1 MQTKTEN
8 WIKSLYQRSWE
19 MELIICG
26 FAIFLLLQVSGELP
40 VAHEWLNY
48 HVDAENSV
56 MHPLIT
62 TTLMISEIAV
72 KTLLI
77 FLIINLVFRAYWI
90 ALIGMLSSIKKPH
103 GPFRFS
109 ANRKQNLE
117 QAIKARSIGKHI
129 NKVDDIGS
137 QIFSIAFLFI
147 GYFTSAFALLLLS
160 VGFMYIISV
169 FDEYYPPMV
178 NILLPV
184 TVLLIILMKVYF
196 IDLIFNGCISRISSS
211 KINRPYRYFERIMRY
226 LSLYFIYEKLALTVR
241 RGTNANKIGLVI
253 TAFTVLWISF
263 QVYSLHSL
271 KFKDVNHLPI
281 TTKHGSLSIID
292 LSQHENLTYLNT
304 PAIKKTRFDSLPV
317 KLTIPL
323 NHSFTRAFEKA
334 CIAQDEEKVT
344 LACIEKQFTISIGEM
359 TVQPMIGYEYFK
371 KFENNV
377 IAVYVKPPA
386 LAEGKHTLTLDISF
400 LEAPLKADFW
410 YFKH

>member
-1 MQTKTEN
+1 MQVRTEN

-26 FAIFLLLQVSGELP
+26 FAIFLLLQVSSELAI
-40 VAHEWLNY
+40 AHEWLNY
-48 HVDAENSV
+48 HIDAENSV
-56 MHPLIT
+56 MYPLVT

-72 KTLLI
+72 KTLLV

-103 GPFRFS
+103 GPLRFS

-117 QAIKARSIGKHI
+117 QAIKARAIGKHI

-137 QIFSIAFLFI
+137 QIFAIAFLFI

-160 VGFMYIISV
+160 VGMVYIISV

-178 NILLPV
+178 NILIPL
-184 TVLLIILMKVYF
+184 TVLLIVLMKIYF

-211 KINRPYRYFERIMRY
+211 NFNRPYRHFERLMRY

-241 RGTNANKIGLVI
+241 RGTNANHIGLLI
-253 TAFTVLWISF
+253 TVFIVLWVSF
-263 QVYSLHSL
+263 QVYSLHTL
-271 KFKDVNHLPI
+271 TFKELNHIPI
-281 TTKHGSLSIID
+281 HTKQGSLSIID
-292 LSQHENLTYLNT
+292 LSQHSDLTYLNT
-304 PAIKKTRFDSLPV
+304 PAIEKTRFDSLPV
-317 KLTIPL
+317 KLFIPL

-334 CIAQDEEKVT
+334 CLAQDEEKVT

-359 TVQPMIGYEYFK
+359 TLKPLLGFEYFK
-371 KFENNV
+371 KVENNV
-377 IAVYVKPPA
+377 IAVYVKPTS
-386 LAEGKHTLTLDISF
+386 LAEGKHTLTLDINF
-400 LEAPLKADFW
+400 LEAQLKADFW
-410 YFKH
+410 YFKD